1 MTTVKLISLT
11 LSKFKGAHD
20 FKLDLQGN
28 NARIMGDNATGKTT
42 IADAFTWLLFDKDTK
57 NQTEFEIKTIVDGE
71 PIHNAEHKVEAVIQ
85 VDATPVKLAKIYKE
99 KWTKHRGALK
109 ATFSGHTTD
118 YYIDDVPTK
127 KKDYDA
133 YIASIISEDVFKLLT
148 SPSYFNEQ
156 LKWKAQRDTLLNLVG
171 GLTNDEVFS
180 KRSDLKTVESLLNGK
195 SEEAFKKMIQEQQR
209 RINED
214 LKMIPAR
221 IAENQAQLSD
231 VADDTELQQQLQ
243 NVEKQIEAAQQQIF
257 NIKNGSAVS
266 EKRNQLFELQNGMKT
281 YANEFTYE
289 SQNELLKL
297 KTRLSEE
304 QGNLA
309 IINGAYNA
317 ARNEIHITTS
327 DIESTTKRIEQL
339 NSQRE
344 SLLAKWHEVNAQQ
357 LEHKTE
363 CVCPT
368 CDQELPE
375 EKVAAT
381 RQKAEEEFNLAK
393 SNRLSQI
400 QSDGK
405 NTKESIDKQTL
416 ELAALKE
423 ELTKHRE
430 KASQEQEKITKKK
443 EVIANLQKKIEAA
456 QSTVPD
462 VTKDEKYQAMQKDAN
477 KLQDEITALESHAN
491 EAVAD
496 VEKELVLLKEQKAEI
511 NATLGKIANAVNIKK
526 RIIELTSQEEK
537 LSEQY
542 QRLSEQLYTVEQFVR
557 AKVEMLEEK
566 INSHFK
572 IARFKLF
579 NEQIDG
585 GLTECCEVMVDGVTY
600 SGGLNNAMRI
610 NVGLDIINA
619 LSAHYDTSAPI
630 FIDNAESVTQLI
642 DVNAQT
648 IALVVSEQDKELRV
662 IVGDEEIK
670 ETKVGLNAISPDV
683 QERLDFLNALEA
695 AGVDNWQGIDYA
707 YEILE
712 EQEV

>member
-1 MTTVKLISLT
+1 MTTVKLISLS

-42 IADAFTWLLFDKDTK
+42 IADAFTWLLFDKDTQ
-57 NQTEFEIKTIVDGE
+57 NQTDFEIKTIVDGE
-71 PIHNAEHKVEAVIQ
+71 VIHNAEHKVEAVIQ
-85 VDATPVKLAKIYKE
+85 VNATPVKLAKIYKE
-99 KWTKHRGALK
+99 KWTKRRGTAK

-127 KKDYDA
+127 KKEYDA
-133 YIASIISEDVFKLLT
+133 YITNIISEDVFKLLT

-180 KRSDLKTVESLLNGK
+180 KRSDLKTVESLLDGK

-214 LKMIPAR
+214 LKTIPVR

-243 NVEKQIEAAQQQIF
+243 TIEQQIEAAQQQIF

-289 SQNELLKL
+289 SQNEVLKL

-309 IINGAYNA
+309 IMTNPVLQKEKESE
-317 ARNEIHITTS
+317 RL
-327 DIESTTKRIEQL
+327 IEAIENRDLWLQKFAEE
-339 NSQRE
+339 RE
-344 SLLAKWHEVNAQQ
+344 ELRKKWHEVNAQQ
-357 LEHKTE
+357 LEHKDE

-368 CDQELPE
+368 CDQELPADRIE
-375 EKVAAT
+375 AA

-400 QSDGK
+400 KNDGLEVAK
-405 NTKESIDKQTL
+405 KIQDAEKMNAEAKEQMDKL
-416 ELAALKE
+416 HAEIE
-423 ELTKHRE
+423 ELE
-430 KASQEQEKITKKK
+430 VAIKKK
-443 EVIANLQKKIEAA
+443 EEAITNLQKKIEAA

-462 VTKDEKYQAMQKDAN
+462 VTKDEKYQAMQKDVS
-477 KLQDEITALESHAN
+477 KLQDEITALELHAN
-491 EAVAD
+491 EAVAEI
-496 VEKELVLLKEQKAEI
+496 EKELVLLKEKKSEI
-511 NATLGKIANAVNIKK
+511 NAALGKIANAVNIKK

-537 LSEQY
+537 LSDQY
-542 QRLSEQLYTVEQFVR
+542 KRLSEQLYTVEQFVR

-585 GLTECCEVMVDGVTY
+585 GLTECCEVTVDGVTY

-619 LSAHYDTSAPI
+619 LSTYHGTSAPI

-662 IVGDEEIK
+662 E
-670 ETKVGLNAISPDV
+670 V
-683 QERLDFLNALEA
+683 QKQNLS
-695 AGVDNWQGIDYA
+695 
-707 YEILE
+707 
-712 EQEV
+712 EVI

>member
-1 MTTVKLISLT
+1 MGVRQMTTVKLISLV

-85 VDATPVKLAKIYKE
+85 VNATPVKLAKIYKE
-99 KWTKHRGALK
+99 KWTKRRGTAK

-133 YIASIISEDVFKLLT
+133 YITGIISEDVFKLLT

-180 KRSDLKTVESLLNGK
+180 KNPDLKTVESLLDGK

-214 LKMIPAR
+214 LKTIPVR

-243 NVEKQIEAAQQQIF
+243 TIEQQIEAAQQQIF

-266 EKRNQLFELQNGMKT
+266 AKKNELFELQNGMKT

-309 IINGAYNA
+309 IMTNPVLQKEKESERLIEAIEN
-317 ARNEIHITTS
+317 R
-327 DIESTTKRIEQL
+327 DIWLQKFAEE
-339 NSQRE
+339 RE
-344 SLLAKWHEVNAQQ
+344 ELRKKWHEVNAQQ
-357 LEHKTE
+357 LEHKEE

-375 EKVAAT
+375 EKVAAA

-393 SNRLSQI
+393 SNRLSKIKNDGLEVAKKI
-400 QSDGK
+400 QDAEK
-405 NTKESIDKQTL
+405 MNAEAKEKMDKL
-416 ELAALKE
+416 HAEIE
-423 ELTKHRE
+423 ESE
-430 KASQEQEKITKKK
+430 VAIKKK
-443 EVIANLQKKIEAA
+443 EEVIANLQNKIEAA
-456 QSTVPD
+456 QSTIPD
-462 VTKDEKYQAMQKDAN
+462 VAKDEKYQAMQQDAA

-496 VEKELVLLKEQKAEI
+496 VEKELVILKEQKAEI

-619 LSAHYDTSAPI
+619 LSAYHGTSAPI

-662 IVGDEEIK
+662 EVEEND
-670 ETKVGLNAISPDV
+670 GLI
-683 QERLDFLNALEA
+683 
-695 AGVDNWQGIDYA
+695 IDM
-707 YEILE
+707 
-712 EQEV
+712 EVV

>member
-1 MTTVKLISLT
+1 MTTVKLISLV

-20 FKLDLQGN
+20 FKLDLNGA

-85 VDATPVKLAKIYKE
+85 VDKTPVKLAKIYKE
-99 KWTKHRGALK
+99 KWTKRRGALK

-127 KKDYDA
+127 KKEYDA
-133 YIASIISEDVFKLLT
+133 YIANIISEDVFKLLT

-289 SQNELLKL
+289 SQNEVLKL

-375 EKVAAT
+375 EKVEAA

-405 NTKESIDKQTL
+405 NTKEWIDKQTL
-416 ELAALKE
+416 ELATLKE
-423 ELTKHRE
+423 ELAKHQE
-430 KASQEQEKITKKK
+430 KTSQEQEKIAKK
-443 EVIANLQKKIEAA
+443 EEAIANLQNKIEAA

-462 VTKDEKYQAMQKDAN
+462 VTKDGKYQAMQKDAA

-511 NATLGKIANAVNIKK
+511 NAALGKIANAVNIKK

-537 LSEQY
+537 LSDQY
-542 QRLSEQLYTVEQFVR
+542 KRLSEQLYTVEQFVR

-619 LSAHYDTSAPI
+619 LSAYHGTSAPI

-648 IALVVSEQDKELRV
+648 IALTVSEQDKELRV
-662 IVGDEEIK
+662 EVEEND
-670 ETKVGLNAISPDV
+670 GLI
-683 QERLDFLNALEA
+683 
-695 AGVDNWQGIDYA
+695 IDM
-707 YEILE
+707 
-712 EQEV
+712 EVV

>member
-1 MTTVKLISLT
+1 MTTVKLISLS

-85 VDATPVKLAKIYKE
+85 VNTTPVKLAKIYKE
-99 KWTKHRGALK
+99 KWTKRRGTAK

-133 YIASIISEDVFKLLT
+133 YITGIISEDVFKLLT

-180 KRSDLKTVESLLNGK
+180 KNPDLKTVESLLDGK

-243 NVEKQIEAAQQQIF
+243 TIEQQIEAAQQQIF

-289 SQNELLKL
+289 SQNEVLKL

-304 QGNLA
+304 QCNLA

-375 EKVAAT
+375 EKVAAA

-423 ELTKHRE
+423 ELAKHQE
-430 KASQEQEKITKKK
+430 KASQEQEKITKKE
-443 EVIANLQKKIEAA
+443 EVIANLQNKIEAA

-462 VTKDEKYQAMQKDAN
+462 VAKDEKYQAMQQDVTN
-477 KLQDEITALESHAN
+477 LQNEISALESHAN
-491 EAVAD
+491 EAIAD
-496 VEKELVLLKEQKAEI
+496 VEKELVLLKEQKSEV
-511 NATLGKIANAVNIKK
+511 NAAISKIANAVSIKK

-542 QRLSEQLYTVEQFVR
+542 KRLSEQLFKVEQFVR
-557 AKVEMLEEK
+557 TKVEMLEEK

-619 LSAHYDTSAPI
+619 LSAYHDTSAPI

-662 IVGDEEIK
+662 EVEEND
-670 ETKVGLNAISPDV
+670 GLI
-683 QERLDFLNALEA
+683 
-695 AGVDNWQGIDYA
+695 IDM
-707 YEILE
+707 
-712 EQEV
+712 EVV

>member
-1 MTTVKLISLT
+1 MTTVKLISLS

-42 IADAFTWLLFDKDTK
+42 IADAFTWLLFDKDTQ
-57 NQTEFEIKTIVDGE
+57 NQTDFEIKTIVDGE
-71 PIHNAEHKVEAVIQ
+71 VIHNAEHKVEAVIQ
-85 VDATPVKLAKIYKE
+85 VNATPVKLAKIYKE
-99 KWTKHRGALK
+99 KWTKRRGTAK

-127 KKDYDA
+127 KKEYDA
-133 YIASIISEDVFKLLT
+133 YIANIISEDVFKLLT

-289 SQNELLKL
+289 SQNEVLKL

-357 LEHKTE
+357 LEHKSE

-368 CDQELPE
+368 CDQALPE
-375 EKVAAT
+375 EKVAAA

-393 SNRLSQI
+393 SNRLSRIKNDGLEVAKKI
-400 QSDGK
+400 QDAEK
-405 NTKESIDKQTL
+405 MNAEAKEKMDKL
-416 ELAALKE
+416 HAEIE
-423 ELTKHRE
+423 ESE
-430 KASQEQEKITKKK
+430 VAIKKK
-443 EVIANLQKKIEAA
+443 EEVIANLQNKIEAA

-462 VTKDEKYQAMQKDAN
+462 VAKDEKYQAMQ
-477 KLQDEITALESHAN
+477 QDVTNLRNEISALESHAN
-491 EAVAD
+491 EAIAD
-496 VEKELVLLKEQKAEI
+496 VEKELVLLKQQKAEI
-511 NATLGKIANAVNIKK
+511 NSKISKIANVVSIKK
-526 RIIELTSQEEK
+526 RIIELTSQEQN
-537 LSEQY
+537 LSDQY

-600 SGGLNNAMRI
+600 SGGLNNAMRT

-695 AGVDNWQGIDYA
+695 AGVDNWEGYDYA
-707 YEILE
+707 QEILE
-712 EQEV
+712 EQEA

>member
-1 MTTVKLISLT
+1 MKKVTLLKLE

-20 FKLDLQGN
+20 FKLDLQGA

-42 IADAFTWLLFDKDTK
+42 IADAFIWVLFDKDTQ
-57 NQTEFEIKTIVDGE
+57 NQKDFEIKTIVGGE
-71 PIHNAEHKVEAVIQ
+71 TLKGAEHKVVLTIQ
-85 VDATPVKLAKIYKE
+85 VDDRVMKLTKIYKE
-99 KWTKHRGALK
+99 KWTKKRGA
-109 ATFSGHTTD
+109 AASEFSGHVTD
-118 YYIDDVPTK
+118 YYVDDVPTK

-133 YIASIISEDVFKLLT
+133 LIASIINEDTFKLLT
-148 SPSYFNEQ
+148 SPTYFNEI
-156 LKWKAQRDTLLNLVG
+156 LKWKEQRDILMTLVG
-171 GLTNDEVFS
+171 EVTDEDVIS
-180 KRSDLKTVESLLNGK
+180 SNKSLQSVMDILSGK
-195 SEEAFKKMIQEQQR
+195 SAEDFKKMVQAQQR
-209 RINED
+209 KINED
-214 LKMIPAR
+214 LKTIPAR

-243 NVEKQIEAAQQQIF
+243 TIEQQIEAAQQQIF

-289 SQNELLKL
+289 SQNEVLKL

-309 IINGAYNA
+309 IMNGAYNA
-317 ARNEIHITTS
+317 AQNEIHITTNE
-327 DIESTTKRIEQL
+327 IESTTKNIEHL
-339 NSQRE
+339 NTKRE
-344 SLLAKWHEVNAQQ
+344 ALLAKWHEVNAQQ

-368 CDQELPE
+368 CDQELPT
-375 EKVAAT
+375 EKVEAA
-381 RQKAEEEFNLAK
+381 RQKAEEDFNLAK

-405 NTKESIDKQTL
+405 NTKEAIDKKTL
-416 ELAALKE
+416 ELTALKE
-423 ELTKHRE
+423 EFAKHQE
-430 KASQEQEKITKKK
+430 NASQEQEKITKKK
-443 EVIANLQKKIEAA
+443 VEIANLQNKIEAA

-462 VTKDEKYQAMQKDAN
+462 VTKDEKYQAMQQDVTN
-477 KLQDEITALESHAN
+477 LQNEINDLQEHAN

-496 VEKELVLLKEQKAEI
+496 IEVELVDHKGRKAEV
-511 NATLGKIANAVNIKK
+511 NAGLAKIANVVNIKN
-526 RIIELTSQEEK
+526 RIDQLAEQEETLANEYQK
-537 LSEQY
+537 LSEQVY
-542 QRLSEQLYTVEQFVR
+542 VVEQFVR

-566 INSHFK
+566 INGHFK

-579 NEQIDG
+579 KEQING
-585 GLTECCEVMVDGVTY
+585 GLEECCEVMVDGVTY

-648 IALVVSEQDKELRV
+648 IALVVSEKDKELRV
-662 IVGDEEIK
+662 E
-670 ETKVGLNAISPDV
+670 V
-683 QERLDFLNALEA
+683 QKQNLS
-695 AGVDNWQGIDYA
+695 
-707 YEILE
+707 
-712 EQEV
+712 EVI

>member
-85 VDATPVKLAKIYKE
+85 VNATPVKLAKIYKE
-99 KWTKHRGALK
+99 KWTKRRGTAK

-127 KKDYDA
+127 KKEYDA
-133 YIASIISEDVFKLLT
+133 YIANIISEDVFKLLT

-243 NVEKQIEAAQQQIF
+243 TIERQIEDAQQQIF

-289 SQNELLKL
+289 SQNEVLKL

-375 EKVAAT
+375 EKVVAA

-423 ELTKHRE
+423 ELAKHQE
-430 KASQEQEKITKKK
+430 KASQEQEKITKKE
-443 EVIANLQKKIEAA
+443 EVIASLLNKIEAA

-462 VTKDEKYQAMQKDAN
+462 VTKDTKYQSMQQDAA

-491 EAVAD
+491 EAVAEI
-496 VEKELVLLKEQKAEI
+496 EKELVLLKERKAEI
-511 NATLGKIANAVNIKK
+511 NSALGKIANAVNIKK

-537 LSEQY
+537 LSDQY
-542 QRLSEQLYTVEQFVR
+542 KRLSEQLYTVEQFVR

-619 LSAHYDTSAPI
+619 LSAYHGTSAPI

-662 IVGDEEIK
+662 EVEEND
-670 ETKVGLNAISPDV
+670 GLI
-683 QERLDFLNALEA
+683 
-695 AGVDNWQGIDYA
+695 IDM
-707 YEILE
+707 
-712 EQEV
+712 EVV

>member
-20 FKLDLQGN
+20 FKLDLNGT

-99 KWTKHRGALK
+99 KWTKRRGTAK

-127 KKDYDA
+127 KKEYDA
-133 YIASIISEDVFKLLT
+133 YIANIISEDVFKLLT

-231 VADDTELQQQLQ
+231 VADDTDLQQQLQ
-243 NVEKQIEAAQQQIF
+243 TIEGQIEDAQQQIF

-289 SQNELLKL
+289 SQNEVLKL

-327 DIESTTKRIEQL
+327 DIESTTKRIEQF

-368 CDQELPE
+368 CDQELPT
-375 EKVAAT
+375 EKVEAA

-393 SNRLSQI
+393 SNHLSQI

-405 NTKESIDKQTL
+405 STKEYIDKQTL
-416 ELAALKE
+416 ELVALKE
-423 ELTKHRE
+423 ELTKHQE
-430 KASQEQEKITKKK
+430 KASQEQDKITKKK
-443 EVIANLQKKIEAA
+443 EVITNLQNKIEAA

-462 VTKDEKYQAMQKDAN
+462 ITKDEKYQAMQQDVTN
-477 KLQDEITALESHAN
+477 LQNEISALESHAN
-491 EAVAD
+491 EAIAD
-496 VEKELVLLKEQKAEI
+496 IEVELVLLKERKAEI
-511 NATLGKIANAVNIKK
+511 NAALGKIANAVNIKK

-619 LSAHYDTSAPI
+619 LSAYHGTSAPI

-670 ETKVGLNAISPDV
+670 ENKVELNAISPDV
-683 QERLDFLNALEA
+683 QERLNFLEALEA
-695 AGVDNWQGIDYA
+695 AGVDNWEGYDYA
-707 YEILE
+707 QEILE

>member
-20 FKLDLQGN
+20 FKLDLNGA

-57 NQTEFEIKTIVDGE
+57 NQTEFEIKTIVNGE
-71 PIHNAEHKVEAVIQ
+71 VIHNAEHKVEAVIQ

-99 KWTKHRGALK
+99 KWTKRRGTAK

-127 KKDYDA
+127 KKEYDA
-133 YIASIISEDVFKLLT
+133 YIANIISEDVFKLLT

-231 VADDTELQQQLQ
+231 VADDTDLQQQLQ
-243 NVEKQIEAAQQQIF
+243 TIEGQIEDAQQQIF

-289 SQNELLKL
+289 SQNEVLKL

-339 NSQRE
+339 NIQRE

-375 EKVAAT
+375 EKVAAA

-423 ELTKHRE
+423 ELAKHQE

-462 VTKDEKYQAMQKDAN
+462 VTKDTKYQAMQKDVS

-496 VEKELVLLKEQKAEI
+496 VEKELVLLKERKAEI

-537 LSEQY
+537 LSDQY
-542 QRLSEQLYTVEQFVR
+542 KRLSEQLYTVEQFVR

-579 NEQIDG
+579 KEQIDG

-619 LSAHYDTSAPI
+619 LSAYHGTSAPI

-662 IVGDEEIK
+662 EVEEND
-670 ETKVGLNAISPDV
+670 GLI
-683 QERLDFLNALEA
+683 
-695 AGVDNWQGIDYA
+695 IDM
-707 YEILE
+707 
-712 EQEV
+712 EVV